1 MRSAWPHPSLRRHD
15 PVQVQGF
22 PRRRLDPGS
31 RSLSPVGGAPL
42 GEQGEWRGL
51 GWESNW
57 GARVGAILGRALP
70 AALGAP
76 DPGPLIRDIAGEL
89 AELDETMTL
98 SARLDAVIA
107 AMACHGGI
115 RAGRRLGPAEM
126 DALSRQM
133 EATPRAATCGLGPP
147 TFLTLSKAEIETLSG
162 RRQPGSAQHRYPLR

>member
-1 MRSAWPHPSLRRHD
+1 
-15 PVQVQGF
+15 
-22 PRRRLDPGS
+22 
-31 RSLSPVGGAPL
+31 
-42 GEQGEWRGL
+42 
-51 GWESNW
+51 
-57 GARVGAILGRALP
+57 VGAILGRALP

-76 DPGPLIRDIAGEL
+76 NPGPLIRDIAGEL

-133 EATPRAATCGLGPP
+133 EATPRAADIFDIVEGRDRDVVRAAP
-147 TFLTLSKAEIETLSG
+147 TRVRATSLSTSVTAVRGDGQAERLKFGCIPRGTSG
-162 RRQPGSAQHRYPLR
+162 DHFHIRALRLLVLQGRAVSGACR